1 VQTLFK
7 ERRKRR
13 KIISMT
19 SAHCGIVPAPVHLIA
34 MKLHATSSNADR
46 ELKDFPDVIQL
57 IKLCEIDP
65 SDDEI
70 KILFQKY
77 SLMSLYDKTI
87 EILKK
92 H

>member
-1 VQTLFK
+1 
-7 ERRKRR
+7 
-13 KIISMT
+13 
-19 SAHCGIVPAPVHLIA
+19 
-34 MKLHATSSNADR
+34 MKLHAISSNADR

-57 IKLCEIDP
+57 IKLFEIYP

-77 SLMSLYDKTI
+77 SLMSLYEKTI